1 MTTSGQKNNRAR
13 VAFLGNMNN
22 NHFAMARFLRNRGID
37 AELLLFE
44 NELAHF
50 HPAADTYDLSYRSFT
65 RQLSW
70 GSFTGFLRASP
81 AQIRNDLASYD
92 VLIGCGFAPAY
103 CEKAGRNLD
112 IFVPYG
118 GDIWVDTFYRLVAPH
133 RLPSYWSAV
142 FYQRRG
148 IRHSKVVHMTLTN
161 GIYETQYEKH
171 RGASER
177 WIEGFPMVHSPTYA
191 PEQLN
196 GKADRT
202 HWAWEFRRLREEH
215 DLVVVYHARHYWKCS
230 PDDANAKGTDRLL
243 RGWALFRR
251 KNPAVRAALVTLEYG
266 RDVAHSKALIED
278 LGISDSV
285 VWFPKM
291 FRKDLMVGLNMADI
305 VCGEFES
312 SWMASGVLYEAL
324 VLGKPILAWR
334 DDAYY
339 RDQYPNLY
347 PILNAKGADS
357 IAARLAEYSADP
369 ERARRIGEQGRRW
382 YEEEIVKRAL
392 DKYLHYIGGRAA
404 EIGKS

>member
-1 MTTSGQKNNRAR
+1 MTTCGEEDNRAR

-22 NHFAMARFLRNRGID
+22 NHFAMARFLRNRGIY

-44 NELAHF
+44 NEIDHF
-50 HPAADTYDLSYRSFT
+50 HPAADTYDLSYRAFT

-70 GSFTGFLRASP
+70 GSSTSFLRTTP
-81 AQIRNDLASYD
+81 ERIRKDLASYD
-92 VLIGCGFAPAY
+92 ILIGCGFAPAY
-103 CEKAGRNLD
+103 CEKAGRTLD

-118 GDIWVDTFYRLVAPH
+118 GDIWNDTFYRLVAPH

-148 IRHSKVVHMTLTN
+148 IRHSKAVHMTLTN
-161 GIYETQYEKH
+161 AIYETQYEKH

-177 WIEGFPMVHSPTYA
+177 WIEGLPMVHSPTYA
-191 PEQLN
+191 PEQLSSM
-196 GKADRT
+196 AERT
-202 HWAWEFRRLREEH
+202 HWAWEFRRLRKEY
-215 DLVVVYHARHYWKCS
+215 DLVVVYHARHYWKCP

-251 KNPAVRAALVTLEYG
+251 MTPAVRAALVTLEYG

-285 VWFPKM
+285 VWLPKM
-291 FRKDLMVGLNMADI
+291 FRKDLMIGLNMADI
-305 VCGEFES
+305 VCGEFEN
-312 SWMASGVLYEAL
+312 SWMASSVLYEAL

-334 DDAYY
+334 DDANY

-347 PILNAKGADS
+347 PILNAKDADS

-369 ERARRIGEQGRRW
+369 AEGRRIGEQGRRW
-382 YEEEIVKRAL
+382 YEESVVKRAL
-392 DKYLHYIGGRAA
+392 DKYSHYIGRRAA
-404 EIGKS
+404 EIGRL